1 MYTYQMI
8 GIADE
13 NGRTYKSKFGS
24 YNRDNGFQLN
34 EFALNKNITDLLY
47 ELFHQDCWVLN
58 KPKKMTKQEIE
69 TVLGYE
75 IDIVDNKKNET
86 SNKDITNKVNTIF
99 DDMFSFLKESYR

>member
-47 ELFHQDCWVLN
+47 
-58 KPKKMTKQEIE
+58 
-69 TVLGYE
+69 
-75 IDIVDNKKNET
+75 
-86 SNKDITNKVNTIF
+86 
-99 DDMFSFLKESYR
+99 